1 MIKFFLLFVLMIFG
15 IVFLLGGLTVFKVL
29 RRIQDIKQQFNN
41 AGRHG
46 QQSHRKTN
54 GNNAYGN
61 NAYGNN
67 AYDNSSYNA
76 EGISDSRSH
85 ADRNKKIIPKDEGE
99 YVDFVEEK

>member
-1 MIKFFLLFVLMIFG
+1 MIFV

-41 AGRHG
+41 AGRYV
-46 QQSHRKTN
+46 QQGHRKTN

-61 NAYGNN
+61 S

>member
-1 MIKFFLLFVLMIFG
+1 MIFG

-41 AGRHG
+41 AWRQG
-46 QQSHRKTN
+46 QQGHRKAN
-54 GNNAYGN
+54 GNNANSSYGN
-61 NAYGNN
+61 NAYGN
-67 AYDNSSYNA
+67 SSYNA
-76 EGISDSRSH
+76 EGVSDSRSH

>member
-1 MIKFFLLFVLMIFG
+1 MIFG

-41 AGRHG
+41 AGRQG
-46 QQSHRKTN
+46 QQRHRKTN

-61 NAYGNN
+61 NAYDNNAYDNN

>member
-1 MIKFFLLFVLMIFG
+1 MIFV

-41 AGRHG
+41 AGRQG
-46 QQSHRKTN
+46 QQGHRKAN
-54 GNNAYGN
+54 GNNANSSYGN
-61 NAYGNN
+61 NAYGN
-67 AYDNSSYNA
+67 SSYNA
-76 EGISDSRSH
+76 EGVSDSRSH

>member
-1 MIKFFLLFVLMIFG
+1 MLMIFG

-41 AGRHG
+41 AGRQG
-46 QQSHRKTN
+46 QQGHRKAN
-54 GNNAYGN
+54 GNNANSSYGN
-61 NAYGNN
+61 NAYGN
-67 AYDNSSYNA
+67 SSYNA
-76 EGISDSRSH
+76 EGVGDSRSH

>member
-1 MIKFFLLFVLMIFG
+1 MIKFFLLFVLIIFG

-41 AGRHG
+41 AGRQG
-46 QQSHRKTN
+46 QQRHRKTN
-54 GNNAYGN
+54 GN

>member
-1 MIKFFLLFVLMIFG
+1 MIFG

-29 RRIQDIKQQFNN
+29 KRIQDIKQQFNN
-41 AGRHG
+41 AGRQG
-46 QQSHRKTN
+46 QQRHRKTN
-54 GNNAYGN
+54 GNNAYGK
-61 NAYGNN
+61 N

>member
-1 MIKFFLLFVLMIFG
+1 MIFG

-41 AGRHG
+41 AGRQG
-46 QQSHRKTN
+46 QQGHRKAN
-54 GNNAYGN
+54 SNNANSSYGN
-61 NAYGNN
+61 NAYGN
-67 AYDNSSYNA
+67 SSYNA
-76 EGISDSRSH
+76 EGVSDSRSH

>member
-1 MIKFFLLFVLMIFG
+1 MIKFFLLFVLMIFV

-41 AGRHG
+41 AGRQG
-46 QQSHRKTN
+46 QQGHRKAN
-54 GNNAYGN
+54 GNNANSSYGN
-61 NAYGNN
+61 NAYG
-67 AYDNSSYNA
+67 NSSYNA

-99 YVDFVEEK
+99 YVDFIEEK

>member
-1 MIKFFLLFVLMIFG
+1 MIFG
-15 IVFLLGGLTVFKVL
+15 IVFLLGGFTVFKVL

-41 AGRHG
+41 AGRQG
-46 QQSHRKTN
+46 QQGHRKTN

-61 NAYGNN
+61 NTYGNN
-67 AYDNSSYNA
+67 TYDNSSYNA
-76 EGISDSRSH
+76 EGVSDSRSH

>member
-1 MIKFFLLFVLMIFG
+1 MIFG

-41 AGRHG
+41 AGRQG
-46 QQSHRKTN
+46 QQRHRKTN

-61 NAYGNN
+61 NAYGNNAYGKN

>member
-41 AGRHG
+41 AGRQG
-46 QQSHRKTN
+46 QQRHRKTN

-61 NAYGNN
+61 NAYGNS
-67 AYDNSSYNA
+67 AYGNSSYNA

>member
-1 MIKFFLLFVLMIFG
+1 MIFG

-41 AGRHG
+41 AGRQG
-46 QQSHRKTN
+46 QQGHRKAN
-54 GNNAYGN
+54 GNNPNSSYGN
-61 NAYGNN
+61 NAYGN
-67 AYDNSSYNA
+67 SSYNA
-76 EGISDSRSH
+76 EGVSDSRSH

>member
-1 MIKFFLLFVLMIFG
+1 MIFG

-29 RRIQDIKQQFNN
+29 RRLQDIKQQFNN
-41 AGRHG
+41 AGRQG
-46 QQSHRKTN
+46 QQGHRKAN
-54 GNNAYGN
+54 GNNAN
-61 NAYGNN
+61 SSYGNN

>member
-1 MIKFFLLFVLMIFG
+1 MIFG
-15 IVFLLGGLTVFKVL
+15 IVFLLGGFTVFKVL

-41 AGRHG
+41 AGRQG
-46 QQSHRKTN
+46 QQGHRKTN

-67 AYDNSSYNA
+67 TYDNSSYNA
-76 EGISDSRSH
+76 EGVSDSRSH

-99 YVDFVEEK
+99 YVDFIEEK

>member
-1 MIKFFLLFVLMIFG
+1 MIFV

-29 RRIQDIKQQFNN
+29 RRIQDIKEQFNN
-41 AGRHG
+41 AGRQG
-46 QQSHRKTN
+46 QQGHRKAN
-54 GNNAYGN
+54 GNNANSSYGN
-61 NAYGNN
+61 NAYG
-67 AYDNSSYNA
+67 NSSYNA

>member
-41 AGRHG
+41 AGRQG
-46 QQSHRKTN
+46 QQRHRKTN
-54 GNNAYGN
+54 GNNAYD
-61 NAYGNN
+61 NN

>member
-1 MIKFFLLFVLMIFG
+1 MIFG

-41 AGRHG
+41 AGRQG
-46 QQSHRKTN
+46 QQGHRKAN
-54 GNNAYGN
+54 GNNA
-61 NAYGNN
+61 
-67 AYDNSSYNA
+67 
-76 EGISDSRSH
+76 EGVSDSRSH

>member
-1 MIKFFLLFVLMIFG
+1 MIFG

-41 AGRHG
+41 AGRQG
-46 QQSHRKTN
+46 QQGHRKAI
-54 GNNAYGN
+54 GNNANSSYGN
-61 NAYGNN
+61 NAYGN
-67 AYDNSSYNA
+67 SSYNA
-76 EGISDSRSH
+76 EGVSDSRSH

>member
-15 IVFLLGGLTVFKVL
+15 IVFLLVGLTVIKVL

-41 AGRHG
+41 AGRQG
-46 QQSHRKTN
+46 QQRHRKTN
-54 GNNAYGN
+54 GN

-99 YVDFVEEK
+99 YIDFVEEK

>member
-1 MIKFFLLFVLMIFG
+1 MIFV

-41 AGRHG
+41 AGRQG
-46 QQSHRKTN
+46 QQGHRKAN
-54 GNNAYGN
+54 GN

>member
-1 MIKFFLLFVLMIFG
+1 MIFG

-41 AGRHG
+41 AGRQG
-46 QQSHRKTN
+46 QQRHRKTN
-54 GNNAYGN
+54 GN

-85 ADRNKKIIPKDEGE
+85 ADRNKKIITKDEGE

>member
-1 MIKFFLLFVLMIFG
+1 MIFG

-29 RRIQDIKQQFNN
+29 RRIHDIKQQFNN
-41 AGRHG
+41 AGRQG
-46 QQSHRKTN
+46 QQRHRKTN
-54 GNNAYGN
+54 
-61 NAYGNN
+61 GNN

>member
-1 MIKFFLLFVLMIFG
+1 MIFV

-41 AGRHG
+41 AGRQG
-46 QQSHRKTN
+46 QQGHRKAN
-54 GNNAYGN
+54 GNNANSSYGN
-61 NAYGNN
+61 NAYG
-67 AYDNSSYNA
+67 NSSYNA

>member
-1 MIKFFLLFVLMIFG
+1 MIFG

-46 QQSHRKTN
+46 QQGHRKTN

-61 NAYGNN
+61 NAYGNNTYDNN

>member
-1 MIKFFLLFVLMIFG
+1 MIFG

-41 AGRHG
+41 AERQG
-46 QQSHRKTN
+46 QQRHRKTN
-54 GNNAYGN
+54 GN

>member
-41 AGRHG
+41 AGRQG
-46 QQSHRKTN
+46 QQRHRKTN

-61 NAYGNN
+61 NAYDNN

>member
-41 AGRHG
+41 AGRQG
-46 QQSHRKTN
+46 QQRHRKTN
-54 GNNAYGN
+54 
-61 NAYGNN
+61 GNN

>member
-41 AGRHG
+41 AGRQG
-46 QQSHRKTN
+46 QQGHRKAN
-54 GNNAYGN
+54 GNNANSSYGN
-61 NAYGNN
+61 NTYG
-67 AYDNSSYNA
+67 NSSYNA

>member
-1 MIKFFLLFVLMIFG
+1 MIFV

-41 AGRHG
+41 AGRQG
-46 QQSHRKTN
+46 QQGHRKAN
-54 GNNAYGN
+54 GNNANSSYGN
-61 NAYGNN
+61 NAY
-67 AYDNSSYNA
+67 NA
-76 EGISDSRSH
+76 EGVSDSRSH

>member
-1 MIKFFLLFVLMIFG
+1 MIFV

-41 AGRHG
+41 AGRQG
-46 QQSHRKTN
+46 QQGHRKAN
-54 GNNAYGN
+54 GNNAN
-61 NAYGNN
+61 SSYGNN

>member
-41 AGRHG
+41 AGKQG
-46 QQSHRKTN
+46 QQGHRKAN
-54 GNNAYGN
+54 GNNANSSYGN
-61 NAYGNN
+61 NAYGN
-67 AYDNSSYNA
+67 SSYNA
-76 EGISDSRSH
+76 EGVSDSRSH

>member
-1 MIKFFLLFVLMIFG
+1 MIFG

-41 AGRHG
+41 AGRQG
-46 QQSHRKTN
+46 QQRHRKTN
-54 GNNAYGN
+54 GNNAYGNNAYGN